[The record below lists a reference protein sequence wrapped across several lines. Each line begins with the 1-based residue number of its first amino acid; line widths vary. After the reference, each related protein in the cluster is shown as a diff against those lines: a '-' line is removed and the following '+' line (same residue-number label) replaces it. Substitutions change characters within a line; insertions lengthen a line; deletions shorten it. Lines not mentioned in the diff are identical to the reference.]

1 VAGRR
6 KSPLLA
12 EASQRRMAKTSIFK
26 VGTVIGGLIG
36 TAPPWQV
43 TQVGINGA
51 AGILL
56 PPRTIIAF
64 DKPEPS
70 TLANALSEECPSER
84 RWSPQLACN
93 RAIEAIDEASTVR
106 TRTVLLQIVE
116 LANFGDIGN

>member
-93 RAIEAIDEASTVR
+93 RAIEETSTVR
-106 TRTVLLQIVE
+106 TRTVLWQIVR
-116 LANFGDIGN
+116 LVNFGDIGN